1 MRRYIQEAEKNL
13 LSPKGIEIRINRS
26 IQAEGAFGVLKQNTR
41 YVRVRRT
48 SKEKVS
54 TEIMLTL
61 IGLVVAAI
69 IGIVIKNTKKNIV
82 GLGMCF
88 AIYVISEII
97 SNIRSSYLVEIIL
110 LFVGTL
116 ALGGIIGFLIGLIV
130 SKIRK

>member
-1 MRRYIQEAEKNL
+1 MDLKEAFYKQKEELNQLKRDYAKLEKKHIKAIKENAADERVQELLKKIQ
-13 LSPKGIEIRINRS
+13 
-26 IQAEGAFGVLKQNTR
+26 
-41 YVRVRRT
+41 
-48 SKEKVS
+48 
-54 TEIMLTL
+54 
-61 IGLVVAAI
+61 GLNN
-69 IGIVIKNTKKNIV
+69 K
-82 GLGMCF
+82 MCF